1 MTVRKNEAEAEG
13 DAADPTHR
21 LTDIE
26 VDEVSLVDRAANGRR
41 YTVVKAADG
50 EDKDD
55 EEPEAGYKADGDKA
69 DDKGDEAEAG
79 KAEGEDAGDKADDA
93 PDSAEKAEPEDED
106 PAEGEAAAEG
116 DDEPEEEEA
125 DKAGAPAHAAL
136 AGERLAALKGDV
148 EAMLAMAATDPDK
161 ASEIYW
167 RAHRHLS
174 AYRDLVDVAAVA
186 KADTTAARAVL
197 DPLLEAVNAEI
208 AKAEGDE
215 PGEAP
220 AADPMAAAME
230 MGAAILTELKTLNG
244 HFAQAQEAAAD
255 KDAEGDDAAEGEE
268 REAQA
273 KAATAKTVEAL
284 GALRARV
291 AKLERVPGSP
301 NSRGSARAGAE
312 RGGQRPPEDGWPEDI
327 NS

>member
-125 DKAGAPAHAAL
+125 QPTGIFTITGFFTENPVQAFFGTAVIAIIL
-136 AGERLAALKGDV
+136 LGVL
-148 EAMLAMAATDPDK
+148 
-161 ASEIYW
+161 IYW
-167 RAHRHLS
+167 RAR
-174 AYRDLVDVAAVA
+174 
-186 KADTTAARAVL
+186 KA
-197 DPLLEAVNAEI
+197 
-208 AKAEGDE
+208 
-215 PGEAP
+215 
-220 AADPMAAAME
+220 
-230 MGAAILTELKTLNG
+230 
-244 HFAQAQEAAAD
+244 
-255 KDAEGDDAAEGEE
+255 
-268 REAQA
+268 
-273 KAATAKTVEAL
+273 
-284 GALRARV
+284 
-291 AKLERVPGSP
+291 
-301 NSRGSARAGAE
+301 
-312 RGGQRPPEDGWPEDI
+312 
-327 NS
+327 